1 MKNEELREIQ
11 SFKAVPNKK
20 TKKWIVFAKFKSG
33 KTKIVAGGL
42 NSRNEAQEYLKL
54 LVEDIQCFLD
64 EKGKESAT
72 QRLSP

>member
-11 SFKAVPNKK
+11 SFKAVSNKK
-20 TKKWIVFAKFKSG
+20 TKKWIVLAKFRSG

-42 NSRNEAQEYLKL
+42 NSRDEAQEYLKF